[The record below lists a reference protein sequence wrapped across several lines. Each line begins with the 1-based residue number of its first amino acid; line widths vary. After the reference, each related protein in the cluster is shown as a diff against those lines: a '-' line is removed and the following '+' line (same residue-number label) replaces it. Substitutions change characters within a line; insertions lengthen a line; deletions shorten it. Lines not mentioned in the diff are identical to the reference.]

1 MELLTESDILKERA
15 MWEYIREK
23 FRRYPSQL
31 KVMRKMI
38 ALGLSVVKDN
48 ENTPRIYC
56 DDVEIKAS
64 ALAFSLGVDR
74 RAVLDILVKIVN
86 DPELARFFTDLK
98 PAPDFR
104 KVSSKLGMG
113 VIQIVPTKASRSGI
127 VAGVSQI
134 ISREGISIRQVI
146 VDDPELVDDPRAT
159 IVTDSPI
166 PGKLLSDLKAVDGV
180 EAVVIL

>member
-1 MELLTESDILKERA
+1 

-23 FRRYPSQL
+23 FKRYPSQTKVL
-31 KVMRKMI
+31 KKMI
-38 ALGLSVVKDN
+38 SLGLSVKKDH
-48 ENTPRIYC
+48 ESIPRIYC

-64 ALAFSLGVDR
+64 SLAYTLGVDR
-74 RAVLDILVKIVN
+74 RAVLDILNKIVE
-86 DPELARFFTDLK
+86 DPELARFFFDLK

-104 KVSSKLGMG
+104 RVSSKLGMG
-113 VIQIVPTKASRSGI
+113 VIQIVATKASRPGI
-127 VAGVSQI
+127 VSGVSQI

-166 PGKLLSDLKAVDGV
+166 PGNLLADLKAVDGV

>member
-1 MELLTESDILKERA
+1 

-23 FRRYPSQL
+23 FKKYPSQTKVL
-31 KVMRKMI
+31 KKLI
-38 ALGLSVVKDN
+38 SLGLSVRKDH
-48 ENTPRIYC
+48 EGVPKIYC
-56 DDVEIKAS
+56 DDVEVKAS
-64 ALAFSLGVDR
+64 SVAFSLGVDR
-74 RAVLDILVKIVN
+74 RAVLDILAKIV
-86 DPELARFFTDLK
+86 DDSELARFFSDLK

-104 KVSSKLGMG
+104 RVSSKLGMG
-113 VIQIVPTKASRSGI
+113 VIQIVATSASRPGIVSGI
-127 VAGVSQI
+127 SQI

-146 VDDPELVDDPRAT
+146 VDDPELVDEPRAT